1 MVLYTCAAKKIGGSL
16 GHPCG
21 HAAIALDKAGISYEI
36 KTVGGFKNVP
46 FTTGG
51 GRREE
56 VKALSGQERVPI
68 LVLDDDTVIT
78 GSKEI
83 ATWAKT
89 HARA

>member
-1 MVLYTCAAKKIGGSL
+1 MVLYTCGFKTLLGAV

-21 HAAIALDKAGISYEI
+21 HAAIALDKAGIAYEI
-36 KTVGGFKNVP
+36 KAVGGFKNVP

-51 GRREE
+51 GKRAE

-68 LVLDDDTVIT
+68 LVLDDRSVIS

-83 ATWAKT
+83 AAWAKT
-89 HARA
+89 HAAS